1 MHCYKKER
9 GFHIFTFHGDSW
21 MHWVEKGEI
30 PYLCEGFYFRT
41 YVIVVL
47 TLLCF
52 IAKWLH
58 VIPIR
63 NGWIQCP
70 FLALMEQLVQI
81 SLTKNRPENIPPP
94 QKRSSCSNHFL
105 SSNSFPELSELS
117 YTSWRCNYCDAQ
129 IQLHPTKPSFVLKV
143 DRVIHCA
150 VVGPL
155 SDARHKRDVII
166 FHDKRGQE
174 RDPNW
179 PVLGGLLVVTL

>member
-1 MHCYKKER
+1 MYQLPPQMMNTIKHQ
-9 GFHIFTFHGDSW
+9 ILS
-21 MHWVEKGEI
+21 I
-30 PYLCEGFYFRT
+30 PFIGLHVFFPPLS
-41 YVIVVL
+41 L
-47 TLLCF
+47 TLSHL
-52 IAKWLH
+52 L
-58 VIPIR
+58 VSSSS
-63 NGWIQCP
+63 
-70 FLALMEQLVQI
+70 LALSFSNI
-81 SLTKNRPENIPPP
+81 PSLYLNPPP